1 MGELAAKVIAKNEVC
16 VDKFSPSKN
25 NYRKSCRSA
34 STCVC
39 KKMIS
44 SKIQDN
50 CPQDLSRG
58 TKILFNLQNM
68 CKAEVEN
75 LTQND
80 ELVKPTID
88 GELEEFGG
96 GLKPFDSEIPQ
107 ASAYVLSEE

>member
-1 MGELAAKVIAKNEVC
+1 MGELAAKVITKNEVC
-16 VDKFSPSKN
+16 DDKFSPSKN
-25 NYRKSCRSA
+25 NYRKSCRSS

-50 CPQDLSRG
+50 CPQELPRSTRTLDS
-58 TKILFNLQNM
+58 LQNM
-68 CKAEVEN
+68 CKAEVKN

-88 GELEEFGG
+88 GELEELGG
-96 GLKPFDSEIPQ
+96 GLKPFNSEITP
-107 ASAYVLSEE
+107 AKAYVLSEE